1 MRPGNLQKWAWCL
14 AVTTLV
20 TLSGCGTNAEAPP
33 ADDGTTTAT
42 LAATATPSAQEAAE
56 ATATPAAS
64 PTPEELVLVPGQAQT
79 TEPVAVATPEQT
91 AAPAATAQP
100 LTPGAN
106 RLADAQSPYLR
117 RAAESGVHWMEWNS
131 ATLERAKAGNRPLLI
146 FVGSNW
152 CEYCHLMDATTFA
165 DPEVIRMLNEDFVAV
180 KVDRDERP
188 DLDER
193 LQAAHYHINTKPGGW
208 PLTVFALPDGRP
220 FDALTY
226 VPPQTEGERVGMRD
240 LLRQAA
246 DVMRSRR
253 ADAERL
259 ADDVQAKMGSGLPA
273 AAPADAGVDAA
284 TLAQFAKGIRD
295 RFDTKN
301 GGFGG
306 ADDPRFP
313 NGTALLFLL
322 QQHSDTGDSAMLSHV
337 TRSLMG
343 YFKGGLRDNV
353 HGGYF
358 RYSADAEFRQ
368 PRFEKM
374 LYTQAELLSAFSQ
387 AFAAT
392 GRPIFREA
400 AQDIIRFTRD
410 TFENPEGGFYASMD
424 ADADSTPGNDFHTWT
439 AAEVREIAP
448 GRPADV
454 FIRYFNIGT
463 PDNSDSEGRSVT
475 RSTGTLKETAD
486 AVGVSAAEAQSALDT
501 ARAKLREARTSGDA
515 FPYVDK
521 TIISAWNGPM
531 ISAYIDAY
539 RYTGDKQARDFALK
553 SADYIL
559 TNMAS
564 ETDGIAHSFV
574 RGKATVHGLLD
585 PQVQMAAALLDCFE
599 ASGSKDYLETAQS
612 IMEFVEARF
621 LDQKLGLYRDRAA
634 DPAAGPVLEAPRF
647 QLHDT
652 MAPSPNG
659 IAAIAWYRLYQATGK
674 EDFLARARRIV
685 AAASAQPGM
694 TGPAA
699 GTMARAAALI
709 VNAPPKAL
717 IVGDADDATVAAMRE
732 AALPVYRLGKLVETL
747 TPEEA
752 KSTDYPPAADGKPI
766 AYVCTAKTCAPPV
779 RKADEIPD
787 LLRSFGKG
795 GAGAQSSPGEATDR
809 RAF

>member
-14 AVTTLV
+14 AVTSLV
-20 TLSGCGTNAEAPP
+20 TLSGCGGRNAEAPST
-33 ADDGTTTAT
+33 DEGTTTAT
-42 LAATATPSAQEAAE
+42 LEAGVTPSAQDAA
-56 ATATPAAS
+56 ATAAPVAS
-64 PTPEELVLVPGQAQT
+64 PTPEELVLVPGQTQT
-79 TEPVAVATPEQT
+79 TEPVVQATPEQT
-91 AAPAATAQP
+91 AAPVATAQP
-100 LTPGAN
+100 LPPGAN
-106 RLADAQSPYLR
+106 RLGDAQSPYLR
-117 RAAESGVHWMEWNS
+117 RAAENGVHWMEWNNE
-131 ATLERAKAGNRPLLI
+131 TLERAKAGNRPLLI

-165 DPEVIRMLNEDFVAV
+165 DPEVVRMLNEDFVAV

-246 DVMRSRR
+246 DVMRNRR

-259 ADDVQAKMGSGLPA
+259 AAEVQAKMGSGLPA

-284 TLAQFAKGIRD
+284 TLTQFSKGIRD
-295 RFDTKN
+295 RFDTTN

-306 ADDPRFP
+306 ANDPRFP

-322 QQHSDTGDSAMLSHV
+322 QQHSDTGNSDMLSHV
-337 TRSLMG
+337 TRSLMA

-374 LYTQAELLSAFSQ
+374 LYTQAELLSAFTQ
-387 AFAAT
+387 AYAAT
-392 GRPIFREA
+392 GRPIFKEA

-424 ADADSTPGNDFHTWT
+424 ADVDATPGNDFHTWT
-439 AAEVREIAP
+439 AEEVRGIVP

-454 FIRYFNIGT
+454 FIRYFNIGAA
-463 PDNSDSEGRSVT
+463 DNSDSEGRSVT
-475 RSTGTLKETAD
+475 RSSGTLKETAD
-486 AVGVSAAEAQSALDT
+486 AVGATPAEAQTALDT
-501 ARAKLREARTSGDA
+501 ARAKLREARTSADA

-521 TIISAWNGPM
+521 TIIAPWNGPM

-539 RYTGDKQARDFALK
+539 RFTGDKQARDFALK

-574 RGKATVHGLLD
+574 KGKATVHGLLD

-621 LDQKLGLYRDRAA
+621 LDEKLGLYRDRAS
-634 DPAAGPVLEAPRF
+634 DPSAGAVLETPRF
-647 QLHDT
+647 HLHDT

-659 IAAIAWYRLYQATGK
+659 MAAITWYRLYQATGK
-674 EDFLARARRIV
+674 EDCLARARRIV
-685 AAASAQPGM
+685 AAAAAQPGM
-694 TGPAA
+694 SGPAA

-717 IVGDADDATVAAMRE
+717 IIGDPDDATVTAMRE

-752 KSTDYPPAADGKPI
+752 KNTDYPPAADGKPI

-779 RKADEIPD
+779 RKAEEIPD

-795 GAGAQSSPGEATDR
+795 GTGQAAQGESGDR